1 MPICSQRAR
10 AAGSF
15 WGRLAFMG
23 KSVLGRLIVDFRSSG
38 TRLISPQIVDF
49 FHYRERENERL
60 LTPAERRGRG
70 RKMGSQKHCEMNV
83 ESVQFSYAVV
93 WSGVASNK

>member
-23 KSVLGRLIVDFRSSG
+23 KSVLGRLMVDFRSRG
-38 TRLISPQIVDF
+38 TRMISPQIVDF
-49 FHYRERENERL
+49 FHYRERANGRL
-60 LTPAERRGRG
+60 WIACAHGAQNAGKGP
-70 RKMGSQKHCEMNV
+70 QKHCEKV
-83 ESVQFSYAVV
+83 AEKCTIFSGGRLFGR
-93 WSGVASNK
+93 SI